1 MFGGALPNPWM
12 SGSQLLPP
20 GRAAGT
26 GVTSGA
32 SFADDGPTAPS
43 LGYTGGGE
51 SASFNQKLLSG
62 KSPSKSASNE
72 SSDNLYHL
80 IKRAL
85 TSMRPEAEKDDPS
98 RTVEDMTEARRIIA
112 ELDKLYVRTID
123 ELSTALKECSSE
135 IRKIIPGMLHK
146 QVQIELKASEK
157 TSIWRSAA
165 PTSTEMR
172 KIERITRELE
182 VVRADM
188 TQLSSINQVSQTFH
202 ARLLLILKM
211 PDGAKDADLV
221 KAFDGFPLDASGKP
235 TFRPSARWFLKQID
249 FINARDLKLIESK
262 VTHEGDDLHL
272 VKRIEGTFF
281 TSFELAHFPYDMQML
296 TVTFSVTC
304 AIEGPVP
311 CELIKPPPEN
321 AGIDVDTFAYGNEYQ
336 LSPQL
341 SIELVTLSATTTR
354 HFPAMHI
361 RACVR
366 RRAGFVLIN
375 VALPSMVIAALPAA
389 TFFVEPEEV
398 GDKLQLV
405 VVTLLTAVAFK
416 FVTAAYLPQI
426 PYLTL
431 IDAYV
436 LYCNGVILFAFA
448 LQGAM
453 GVVVYWA
460 DVTEDLIILGNR
472 VSLALVVAVWL
483 WVQLWWLYARR
494 MAVRKDDEKLQRTFR
509 SRAHRG
515 MGATVIK
522 SDQIVSRQGRCSLLK
537 YPSRA
542 SVTGVRSR
550 TAGRRTSLR
559 ASISAGMSKLL
570 PKSQS
575 TSLRGN
581 RKALKQ
587 LSDESFRGKQVHKCR
602 TV

>member
-1 MFGGALPNPWM
+1 
-12 SGSQLLPP
+12 
-20 GRAAGT
+20 
-26 GVTSGA
+26 
-32 SFADDGPTAPS
+32 
-43 LGYTGGGE
+43 
-51 SASFNQKLLSG
+51 
-62 KSPSKSASNE
+62 
-72 SSDNLYHL
+72 
-80 IKRAL
+80 
-85 TSMRPEAEKDDPS
+85 MRTEGEKDDPS
-98 RTVEDMTEARRIIA
+98 RAVDDMTEARRIVA

-123 ELSTALKECSSE
+123 ELSTALKECSAE
-135 IRKIIPGMLHK
+135 IRKIVPGMLFK
-146 QVQIELKASEK
+146 RVQVELKASEK
-157 TSIWRSAA
+157 TSIWRSGA
-165 PTSTEMR
+165 PSAVEMR

-221 KAFDGFPLDASGKP
+221 KAFDGFPLDANGKP

-262 VTHEGDDLHL
+262 VTQEGDDLHL
-272 VKRIEGTFF
+272 VKRVEGVFF

-311 CELIKPPPEN
+311 CELMKPAPEN
-321 AGIDVDTFAYGNEYQ
+321 AGIDVDTFAYGNEYE
-336 LSPQL
+336 LLPQL
-341 SIELVTLSATTTR
+341 SVELVTLSATTTR

-389 TFFVEPEEV
+389 TFFVEAEEV
-398 GDKLQLV
+398 GDKLQLAV
-405 VVTLLTAVAFK
+405 TTLLTSVAFK

-436 LYCNGVILFAFA
+436 LYCNGVILFGFA

-453 GVVVYWA
+453 GVLVHWA
-460 DVTEDLIILGNR
+460 DADEEVVILANR
-472 VSLALVVAVWL
+472 VSLALVVAL
-483 WVQLWWLYARR
+483 WIIVQLWWIYACRK
-494 MAVRKDDEKLQRTFR
+494 AVRLDDEKLQRTFR
-509 SRAHRG
+509 SRAKRG
-515 MGATVIK
+515 VGATVIK
-522 SDQIVSRQGRCSLLK
+522 SDQIVSSQGRCSLLK

-542 SVTGVRSR
+542 SVTGAKSR

-559 ASISAGMSKLL
+559 ASISKLL
-570 PKSQS
+570 PKSHS
-575 TSLRGN
+575 KSLRSN
-581 RKALKQ
+581 AKALRQ
-587 LSDESFRGKQVHKCR
+587 LSEVSTGKCR
-602 TV
+602 KV